1 MINNPTHST
10 LNAAYSFYYAT
21 TAGLATDKLTPPTTE
36 ATQLKKERLT
46 ALMTDALI
54 LARQNDFDVL
64 NALNLLDNAL
74 YTDDLKFGPG
84 DGYLHFYLYNWRCRT
99 VESDKLGL
107 VML

>member
-21 TAGLATDKLTPPTTE
+21 TTSLGSEPSDE
-36 ATQLKKERLT
+36 ATQQKKERLS

-54 LARQNDFDVL
+54 LARQNDFDVF
-64 NALNLLDNAL
+64 NALDLMDNAL
-74 YTDDLKFGPG
+74 YTNDLKFGPG
-84 DGYLHFYLYNWRCRT
+84 DGYLHFYLYNWRCRAI
-99 VESDKLGL
+99 ESDKIGL